1 MGVVGAYTKRRTG
14 LGTSSIITDTED
26 QIKDEIKD
34 LQSSLIKVFHVEQDT
49 V

>member
-14 LGTSSIITDTED
+14 LGMSYIITDTED

-34 LQSSLIKVFHVEQDT
+34 LQSSLIKTFHVQQDNM
-49 V
+49 